1 MVASTA
7 FSVAPEEAEID
18 KGEELRLFRRL
29 ATELRTWLRHAL
41 PPPHELVLSR
51 SGIAPFLQ
59 SRLVLRNYQSCAT
72 PTTSHVR
79 YAVAVFGKALGLEW
93 FASRERNGASIVR
106 AVGDAGPAPAPELL
120 LQAESPVDGARELQ
134 RDLAAQQLVDDL
146 HAWLRRSGCTE
157 VSCADLVPFYGAF
170 PRYRKGGGQGSGI
183 KHAIVRFGGAKLSWV
198 EAAAAAHRPRP
209 SPPGPG
215 PPPPPAYAPFA
226 APPRAAPPPPP
237 PPPSPPGLGAD
248 DDAAARPLACS
259 TVIGDAVEAF
269 ATPVKGSPPPS
280 ETSTA
285 ASGSTS
291 SSTARRRR
299 YEDLGSHVAFAQL
312 EALRARKN
320 DGGAFA
326 STVTFAGDFP
336 VLPTYL
342 PIEEGAAACLG
353 ILGLAAAD
361 LHELRGGSSQEVTV
375 RQSDAGLSTA
385 GYMFL
390 DVEPDGN
397 YGGCKGFE
405 GTIDQEGKVNPVRK
419 AYEAGDGSHVF
430 LHGGFPKL
438 KRGILDFLD
447 AAPTVE
453 SIGAAVKKWKGADL
467 EAAMQAKQLAVTLCR
482 TPAEWRASP
491 QGRVVAAL
499 EPVTF
504 SRAEGDHAGHVRRL
518 KPGVR
523 PLSDVIVVDF
533 SHVIAS
539 PMVGRT
545 LADFG
550 ATVFKVVTKKR
561 PRRALFDE
569 ETNNG
574 KQPLELDLADAAD
587 LARLWSLL
595 DAADVLVD
603 GYTEGALAKFGL
615 DEAAV
620 FSGARTSSSCGV
632 SCYGHDGPLSAA
644 KGFQQNANFATGVGT
659 IADED
664 LLGYQLTSQTD
675 YATGFLGAFGVV
687 RALTERQLAAER
699 GELAPMRVRASLCQ
713 AATWMAQ
720 FGARLPTFRDYA
732 KRITRLLF
740 KLDGRM
746 RVDGNLKYLPL
757 ALTMRRRPRA

>member
-1 MVASTA
+1 MRPCYV
-7 FSVAPEEAEID
+7 V
-18 KGEELRLFRRL
+18 
-29 ATELRTWLRHAL
+29 
-41 PPPHELVLSR
+41 
-51 SGIAPFLQ
+51 
-59 SRLVLRNYQSCAT
+59 
-72 PTTSHVR
+72 
-79 YAVAVFGKALGLEW
+79 LGL
-93 FASRERNGASIVR
+93 
-106 AVGDAGPAPAPELL
+106 
-120 LQAESPVDGARELQ
+120 
-134 RDLAAQQLVDDL
+134 
-146 HAWLRRSGCTE
+146 
-157 VSCADLVPFYGAF
+157 
-170 PRYRKGGGQGSGI
+170 
-183 KHAIVRFGGAKLSWV
+183 
-198 EAAAAAHRPRP
+198 AAAARGGALTKSTLRVRTWWRLLREYGSMKRVYAAHAAQDFFVY
-209 SPPGPG
+209 GT
-215 PPPPPAYAPFA
+215 PPA
-226 APPRAAPPPPP
+226 
-237 PPPSPPGLGAD
+237 
-248 DDAAARPLACS
+248 
-259 TVIGDAVEAF
+259 
-269 ATPVKGSPPPS
+269 
-280 ETSTA
+280 
-285 ASGSTS
+285 
-291 SSTARRRR
+291 R

-361 LHELRGGSSQEVTV
+361 LHELRGGSPQEVTV

-620 FSGARTSSSCGV
+620 FARCPHLVFLRV

-757 ALTMRRRPRA
+757 ALTMSETPPARVTGFARWWTDDVVPKL